1 MMGGFEVNTL
11 VLMNMLTNTIDI
23 MLILYFIRVS
33 MNKSVED
40 KRHGTLL
47 IAGLV
52 ILNTLINLSLGLGN
66 PLGFLAILMI
76 SSIIFT
82 FILKVK
88 YLKIFYIGLM
98 ASILMFIIEIIV
110 VNFIILIFGILP
122 SIIYEINIYRISA
135 IIISKT
141 VFYLIIRFGIR
152 NMKIPNSVGLY
163 ELIPILIVT
172 LFNAIIV
179 YMTFILY
186 KYLDIETNN
195 VNMYL
200 IGMGIGSL
208 VFSWSIYLITKKIM
222 VQSQQKVI
230 WKMKEEEFKRERF
243 FKTNI
248 LETFQ
253 TIKAQRHDMNNY
265 ISTLYGLIHLD
276 KIDEAKQYIN
286 RINHD
291 ISYVNYILETNH
303 LVIAALINTKIHL
316 AEMNN
321 IKFDLDI
328 KLPNEL
334 LIDDVVLSIVLGN
347 LIDNAIE
354 ASCLSG
360 KTEKKVILEM
370 YIKDEY
376 LIISIRNTKNSSIKV
391 DTKEILKGFTSK
403 EDKDSHGLGL
413 VNVSNIVNQYNGF
426 MSLEDLGDIFE
437 VNIAMLL
444 YKDIV

>member
-1 MMGGFEVNTL
+1 MMGGFEVNIL
-11 VLMNMLTNTIDI
+11 VLMNILTNTIDTL
-23 MLILYFIRVS
+23 LILYFIRVS
-33 MNKSVED
+33 LNKSVED

-47 IAGLV
+47 ITGL
-52 ILNTLINLSLGLGN
+52 ITLNMLINLSLGLGS

-76 SSIIFT
+76 SSIIFA
-82 FILKVK
+82 FILKAK

-98 ASILMFIIEIIV
+98 ASILMFVIEIIV
-110 VNFIILIFGILP
+110 INFIILICGILP

-135 IIISKT
+135 IVISKT

-163 ELIPILIVT
+163 ELIPILIVA
-172 LFNAIIV
+172 LFNAVIV

-186 KYLDIETNN
+186 KYLDIKTNN
-195 VNMYL
+195 VNVYL
-200 IGMGIGSL
+200 TAMGIGSL

-222 VQSQQKVI
+222 VQGQQKVI
-230 WKMKEEEFKRERF
+230 WKMKEEEFRRERF

-265 ISTLYGLIHLD
+265 ISTLYGLIHMD

-286 RINHD
+286 RINND

-321 IKFDLDI
+321 IKFDIDI

-376 LIISIRNTKNSSIKV
+376 LIISIRNTKNNSIKV
-391 DTKEILKGFTSK
+391 ETNEILKGFTSK

-413 VNVSNIVNQYNGF
+413 INVSNIVNQYNGL
-426 MSLEDLGDIFE
+426 MSLEDLGDNFE

-444 YKDIV
+444 DKDIV